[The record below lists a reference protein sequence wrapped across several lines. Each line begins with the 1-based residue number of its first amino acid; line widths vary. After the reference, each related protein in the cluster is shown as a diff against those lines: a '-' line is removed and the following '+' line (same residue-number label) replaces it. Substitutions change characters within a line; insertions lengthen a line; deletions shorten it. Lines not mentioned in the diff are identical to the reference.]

1 MFAYSWEYSVHADRI
16 TDFKTAY
23 GPEGDWVKL
32 FNQADGYLRTELLE
46 DLDKPGR
53 FVSTDF
59 WDSRQDWEK
68 MKLLNSAE
76 YTRIDQACE
85 RLTDDE
91 QFLGF
96 FEVC

>member
-16 TDFKTAY
+16 TDFKAAY

-32 FNQADGYLRTELLE
+32 FNQAIGYLRTELLE

-59 WDSRQDWEK
+59 WDSRQDWEN
-68 MKLLNSAE
+68 MKLLNTAE
-76 YTRIDQACE
+76 YARIDQACE
-85 RLTDDE
+85 RLTE
-91 QFLGF
+91 HELFLGF
-96 FEVC
+96 FAGC